1 MGRTPYNSPPESAL
15 PIKVQPR
22 ESPYPVPH
30 PHGQYH
36 GYPPPLPPQHLPP
49 PRYYAPK
56 RWFPWLMPTFIV
68 ANIVVFVIS
77 MYINDCPARF
87 RNCTGTSVLGRFA
100 FQSTHENPLLGPSAS
115 TLLSLGAM
123 DVQKVVHEHE
133 IWRLVSCMWLHAGA
147 FHVFANMFSLLFVGI
162 RLEQEFGF
170 LRIGL
175 LYLISG
181 VGGSLISSLFVRDTI
196 SVGASGALFG
206 LLGAMLS
213 ELFANWTIYE
223 NKCESLLSLLIIIL
237 INMALGI
244 LPHVDNFAHLGGF
257 FTGFLLGFVLLLRPQ
272 FAWIS
277 ARNSPPGY
285 VTKPKPKYKA
295 YQCVLLIISM
305 IILVAG

>member
-30 PHGQYH
+30 PHAQYH
-36 GYPPPLPPQHLPP
+36 GHPPPLPPQHMAPP

-56 RWFPWLMPTFIV
+56 RWFPWLMPTVIV
-68 ANIVVFVIS
+68 ANIVIFVIS

-100 FQSTHENPLLGPSAS
+100 FQSTHENPLLGP
-115 TLLSLGAM
+115 LLP
-123 DVQKVVHEHE
+123 
-133 IWRLVSCMWLHAGA
+133 
-147 FHVFANMFSLLFVGI
+147 
-162 RLEQEFGF
+162 

-272 FAWIS
+272 FAWIN

-295 YQCVLLIISM
+295 YQCILLIISM